1 MSEFF
6 NEIIAS
12 INETSEAAKNNEL
25 GWISRARIAV
35 QHYQRIK
42 QRLSDSLSMHRC
54 RIRSLKVKL

>member
-25 GWISRARIAV
+25 RVDIPCEDSCTA
-35 QHYQRIK
+35 
-42 QRLSDSLSMHRC
+42 LSENKAEAERFDINASLQD
-54 RIRSLKVKL
+54 KVVKG